1 MLITWKKGRV
11 AGKKIFDPGLD
22 ECMALRGLRIDI
34 VDSLVIWLFVIAAE
48 GGEKDGMK
56 LSNIR
61 V

>member
-1 MLITWKKGRV
+1 
-11 AGKKIFDPGLD
+11 
-22 ECMALRGLRIDI
+22 MALRGLRIDI
-34 VDSLVIWLFVIAAE
+34 VDSLVIWWFVIAAE